1 MMPLDLLRAKI
12 GFEKAD
18 LKAPF
23 LRKITLR
30 QGTSRSCEH
39 QKCRLKARGVRSGT
53 TENRLVSDGSPRGDF
68 YRKRLL
74 FSFKKRNKQSAYG
87 TAAAGNKVKCDG
99 GHTTVNVWI

>member
-12 GFEKAD
+12 GFKKAD

-39 QKCRLKARGVRSGT
+39 QKCRLKARGSSRT
-53 TENRLVSDGSPRGDF
+53 DD
-68 YRKRLL
+68 
-74 FSFKKRNKQSAYG
+74 A
-87 TAAAGNKVKCDG
+87 
-99 GHTTVNVWI
+99 

>member
-39 QKCRLKARGVRSGT
+39 QKCRLKARRDDNNVDVLWSGDRMRRVDPRCCGLCVGMDAL
-53 TENRLVSDGSPRGDF
+53 NDYRLIVF
-68 YRKRLL
+68 
-74 FSFKKRNKQSAYG
+74 N
-87 TAAAGNKVKCDG
+87 N
-99 GHTTVNVWI
+99 